1 MGFVTEPGPGAL
13 PAGTLISKGELAA
26 RVEALG
32 RELTHRYT
40 NRTEP
45 LLVVGVL
52 TGSAL
57 FLADLLRALEADVIV
72 DFISITTY
80 PRAGAQSG
88 IVRLVK
94 DLEGDISGRDVLL
107 VEDIVDTGLTLNY
120 LRRTLGARG
129 PRSLETV
136 ALLDKRVRRI
146 VPVPLEWRGFEIADV
161 FVVGYGLDFQGRYR
175 NLPDLVA
182 VWDLARLANA
192 PDLLE
197 AWLWPVP

>member
-1 MGFVTEPGPGAL
+1 VTEPGAGAL
-13 PAGTLISKGELAA
+13 PAGTLISKAELAA

-32 RELTHRYT
+32 RELSQRYA
-40 NRTEP
+40 NRPEP

-52 TGSAL
+52 TGSTL
-57 FLADLLRALEADVIV
+57 FLADLLRALKADVVV

-120 LRRTLGARG
+120 LRRTLRARG

-136 ALLDKRVRRI
+136 TLLDKRARRI